1 MVDAVKIASWALNP
15 TGMLINEAIK
25 RAQGQVDAAS
35 DKGMD
40 ELQAEIAKQEIRLQF
55 ELKQAKIAQ
64 ELAIAQR
71 ISDADTVEIEEFYD
85 LSGKVKAGVNVDEK
99 AINVGLS
106 GEGSR
111 VTKRIYTFKG
121 RMIPT
126 QTE

>member
-1 MVDAVKIASWALNP
+1 MVDVVKIASWALNP

>member
-1 MVDAVKIASWALNP
+1 MADVVKIANWVLNP
-15 TGMLINEAIK
+15 TGMLITEAIK
-25 RAQGQVDAAS
+25 RAQGQVDAAA

-64 ELAIAQR
+64 ELAISQR
-71 ISDADTVEIEEFYD
+71 IADADTVEIEEFYD
-85 LSGKVKAGVNVDEK
+85 LSGKIKAGVNVDEK
-99 AINVGLS
+99 TVNVGLS
-106 GEGSR
+106 GEGNR

-121 RMIPT
+121 RMAPT